1 MGRPV
6 AHPGF
11 PRGGSTNPPGG
22 ANIRFC
28 QIFFQKLHKI
38 ERIWTHRGDARPSR
52 PPLDPPLQTDPKIH
66 SVIPGAIFGSAVEKG
81 LPPIPHGRCFHVQA
95 YLVQ

>member
-6 AHPGF
+6 AHSGF

-22 ANIRFC
+22 GATSDFAK
-28 QIFFQKLHKI
+28 FSQKLHEI
-38 ERIWTHRGDARPSR
+38 ERIWTPRGSLAL
-52 PPLDPPLQTDPKIH
+52 PLNLPLQTDPKIH

-81 LPPIPHGRCFHVQA
+81 HPPIPHGRCFHVQA